1 MHALFTTC
9 KRMRGEQNKNYLI
22 HQSFTQRTLYMNPR
36 LAEFFFLSSEEI
48 ARFYSF
54 ILVRVEKVLF
64 RHV

>member
-36 LAEFFFLSSEEI
+36 LAEFFLSSEEI

-54 ILVRVEKVLF
+54 ILVRVEKVLS
-64 RHV
+64 RYV